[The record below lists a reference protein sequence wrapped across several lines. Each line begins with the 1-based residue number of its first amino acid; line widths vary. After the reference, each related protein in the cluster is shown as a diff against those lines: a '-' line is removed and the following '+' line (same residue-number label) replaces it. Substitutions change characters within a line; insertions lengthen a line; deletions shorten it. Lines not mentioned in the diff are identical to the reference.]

1 MDKLRTDV
9 GINPS
14 VNAVGV
20 ATSLYT
26 READY
31 TQKGSPYCKGS
42 CRIYATEG
50 IKAGGCYPPLPNN
63 KKRPLFH
70 LRNRGRFLFTS
81 V

>member
-1 MDKLRTDV
+1 MDKLRIDV

-31 TQKGSPYCKGS
+31 TQYGSPCFFKGS
-42 CRIYATEG
+42 CRI
-50 IKAGGCYPPLPNN
+50 
-63 KKRPLFH
+63 
-70 LRNRGRFLFTS
+70 LRLRG
-81 V
+81 

>member
-31 TQKGSPYCKGS
+31 TPDGSPCCKGS
-42 CRIYATEG
+42 CRIFATVG
-50 IKAGGCYPPLPNN
+50 IK
-63 KKRPLFH
+63 
-70 LRNRGRFLFTS
+70 
-81 V
+81 

>member
-31 TQKGSPYCKGS
+31 TQYGSPCFLKGS
-42 CRIYATEG
+42 CRI
-50 IKAGGCYPPLPNN
+50 
-63 KKRPLFH
+63 
-70 LRNRGRFLFTS
+70 LRLRG
-81 V
+81 

>member
-31 TQKGSPYCKGS
+31 TQCGSPCFYQGEQS
-42 CRIYATEG
+42 
-50 IKAGGCYPPLPNN
+50 
-63 KKRPLFH
+63 H
-70 LRNRGRFLFTS
+70 LCD
-81 V
+81 

>member
-20 ATSLYT
+20 ATTEPVPVPSVAARHLPALRGVTLYT

-31 TQKGSPYCKGS
+31 TQYGSPCFFKGS
-42 CRIYATEG
+42 CRI
-50 IKAGGCYPPLPNN
+50 
-63 KKRPLFH
+63 
-70 LRNRGRFLFTS
+70 LRLRG
-81 V
+81 

>member
-31 TQKGSPYCKGS
+31 TPVSY
-42 CRIYATEG
+42 THLT
-50 IKAGGCYPPLPNN
+50 LP
-63 KKRPLFH
+63 
-70 LRNRGRFLFTS
+70 TS
-81 V
+81 DLV

>member
-31 TQKGSPYCKGS
+31 TQYGSPWKQGELLCFERMNSGAIPLLGTRRLKWNVYCKG
-42 CRIYATEG
+42 
-50 IKAGGCYPPLPNN
+50 
-63 KKRPLFH
+63 
-70 LRNRGRFLFTS
+70 

>member
-14 VNAVGV
+14 INAVGV

-31 TQKGSPYCKGS
+31 TQYGSPCFFMGW
-42 CRIYATEG
+42 CRFLRVWV
-50 IKAGGCYPPLPNN
+50 KNNRRAGACSRRIPLPGTRRL
-63 KKRPLFH
+63 K
-70 LRNRGRFLFTS
+70 
-81 V
+81 

>member
-31 TQKGSPYCKGS
+31 TQYGSPWKQGELLHF
-42 CRIYATEG
+42 ATEG
-50 IKAGGCYPPLPNN
+50 IK
-63 KKRPLFH
+63 RP
-70 LRNRGRFLFTS
+70 
-81 V
+81 

>member
-20 ATSLYT
+20 ATSLYP

-31 TQKGSPYCKGS
+31 TQYGSPWKQGEPS
-42 CRIYATEG
+42 HFATEG
-50 IKAGGCYPPLPNN
+50 IK
-63 KKRPLFH
+63 R
-70 LRNRGRFLFTS
+70 S
-81 V
+81 